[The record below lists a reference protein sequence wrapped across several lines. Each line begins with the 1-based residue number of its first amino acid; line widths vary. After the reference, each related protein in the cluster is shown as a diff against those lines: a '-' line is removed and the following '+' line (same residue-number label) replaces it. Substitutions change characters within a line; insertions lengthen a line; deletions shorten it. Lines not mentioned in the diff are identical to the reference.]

1 MKRGVMEEQGVDET
15 LTATEVVW
23 WKQRKYQLMVAAG
36 VLVAAVAVAG
46 TSVWYTR
53 EQASRA
59 AADCT
64 TAAAAFTKAMGVKV
78 PDRVTQAR
86 SVQAGQVSDAK
97 MVDAFKKAD
106 QQLKASTVKPLSCA
120 TSEGTSLLREHAD
133 TMNRQAGE
141 REKSMSV
148 VVKSADSV
156 LASRDA
162 KSLADAHTKL
172 KTTTDEGSRLLAE
185 SEGKVADNATRDRL
199 QEAVNA
205 AGTSLSK
212 VSDVER
218 VQASVRTAM
227 DAVNASMRDKTVAD
241 EQAAAVQA
249 ATSTPAWTPTPT
261 VPAPSY
267 TQPRVPQRYYA
278 PAAPARPAPAPVPA
292 APAQPA
298 PSNGGGGYGGYNSW
312 EDFTKN
318 NTTGGNGCNAQGVC
332 GIG

>member
-1 MKRGVMEEQGVDET
+1 MEVNTQQSTSRRQQLWRIGVGA
-15 LTATEVVW
+15 LVVVA
-23 WKQRKYQLMVAAG
+23 VAAG
-36 VLVAAVAVAG
+36 GLGVYVWNTSKQHSDAVATCQQAATQLSKPVKTVAD
-46 TSVWYTR
+46 V
-53 EQASRA
+53 E
-59 AADCT
+59 
-64 TAAAAFTKAMGVKV
+64 TART
-78 PDRVTQAR
+78 
-86 SVQAGQVSDAK
+86 VQAGQVSDPKIVETFLA
-97 MVDAFKKAD
+97 AD
-106 QQLKASTVKPLSCA
+106 KNLKAASAKPLSCDVSLK
-120 TSEGTSLLREHAD
+120 TSKLREHAD

-162 KSLADAHTKL
+162 KSLADAHSKL
-172 KTTTDEGSRLLAE
+172 KTTTDEGVKLLAD

-205 AGTSLSK
+205 AGTSLST

-218 VQASVRTAM
+218 VQASVSAAM

-267 TQPRVPQRYYA
+267 TQPRAPQRYYA

-298 PSNGGGGYGGYNSW
+298 PQQGGSS
-312 EDFTKN
+312 
-318 NTTGGNGCNAQGVC
+318 GVSPSVNDWMNQIGKPVCIKGQAC